1 VLATRP
7 TALPEISAAEA
18 TGETRAIYGAIE
30 AALGVRL
37 VNLVYRHLATFPGA
51 LEWAW
56 GTVGGAFGRGE
67 IAAAAQ
73 EVLSRLTDAAPSTPP
88 VSLAAAG
95 LGASDA
101 AAVRATLDAY
111 NRANPMNAVSLRIVS
126 LALAAGRPADRI
138 EVAGRDL
145 PDLPDLLPIP
155 PIEQMSD
162 ELRDI
167 LSVLAR
173 QATGGRSP
181 VVPSLF
187 RHFTGHPRLLQSIS
201 DWLGP
206 IEAAGDVDALS
217 DEIAAAADTAAARLF
232 DALPA
237 PGADAFVPDEE
248 TRAAL
253 AETIRIFPPA
263 ICRMIVL
270 GGMLSAALRD

>member
-1 VLATRP
+1 MAIRP
-7 TALPEISAAEA
+7 IELPEISAAEA
-18 TGETRAIYGAIE
+18 NGETRTIYREIE

-56 GTVGGAFGRGE
+56 GTVGEAFGRGE
-67 IAAAAQ
+67 IAVAAQ
-73 EVLSRLTDAAPSTPP
+73 EVTRRLTDAAPSTPP
-88 VSLAAAG
+88 VSFKAAN
-95 LGASDA
+95 LGISDA
-101 AAVRATLDAY
+101 AAVRATLQAY
-111 NRANPMNAVSLRIVS
+111 NRANPMNAVSIRIVS
-126 LALAAGRPADRI
+126 LALTAGRPADRI
-138 EVAGRDL
+138 KVARCDL

-155 PIEQMSD
+155 PMEQMSD

-187 RHFTGHPRLLQSIS
+187 RHFTGYPRLLQSIS

-206 IEAAGDVDALS
+206 IAAEGEIDALS
-217 DEIAAAADTAAARLF
+217 DEIAAAADMAAARVF
-232 DALPA
+232 HDLPA
-237 PGADAFVPDEE
+237 HGADAFLPDEE